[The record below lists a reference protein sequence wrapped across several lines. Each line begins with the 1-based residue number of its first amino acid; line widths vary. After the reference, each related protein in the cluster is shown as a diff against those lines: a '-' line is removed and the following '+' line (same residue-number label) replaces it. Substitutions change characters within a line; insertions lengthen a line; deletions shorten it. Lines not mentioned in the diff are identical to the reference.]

1 MAADQHLKGKGLLDF
16 ERPRLDSPL
25 YKENTSPHGFG
36 MDPSDGLPKPFVTAT
51 FQDTEAADLTPERFV
66 CMAGPCSKS
75 FSFLKWIT
83 KDGPRRAACSHYKR
97 QLLPSADK
105 ERVVLLRYCA
115 AIRDE
120 NGEMRDLGNQ
130 EVLACE
136 FRDPPDVE
144 SLLRL
149 DAFDEELARRQEAR
163 RQEDT
168 PFDPLAALKEQE
180 ENV

>member
-1 MAADQHLKGKGLLDF
+1 MAADPHKKLLDF
-16 ERPRLDSPL
+16 ERPRLDTPL

-66 CMAGPCSKS
+66 CMAGPKCGGWFKP
-75 FSFLKWIT
+75 K
-83 KDGPRRAACSHYKR
+83 RREACSHYKR

-105 ERVVLLRYCA
+105 ERVVMLRYCA

-136 FRDPPDVE
+136 FRDPPDVA

-149 DAFDEELARRQEAR
+149 DAFDEELARRQEER
-163 RQEDT
+163 RQGDEL
-168 PFDPLAALKEQE
+168 FDPLAALKEQE
-180 ENV
+180 END